1 MLVVSDTSPI
11 SNLFMV
17 GRLEILPALFDE
29 IVIPPAVMREV
40 LALESSG
47 WDLSP
52 IKNAAWLKTIP
63 ASDQMAVQALMQTLH
78 RGESEALVLAQE
90 LNADYLLMDEALGR
104 KTAEMMGV
112 KIIGLLGVLL
122 EAKTEGLIS
131 AVKPI
136 MDDLIQVAKFRVR
149 EALYQQVLE
158 RAGE

>member
-1 MLVVSDTSPI
+1 
-11 SNLFMV
+11 
-17 GRLEILPALFDE
+17 
-29 IVIPPAVMREV
+29 
-40 LALESSG
+40 
-47 WDLSP
+47 
-52 IKNAAWLKTIP
+52 
-63 ASDQMAVQALMQTLH
+63 MQTLH
-78 RGESEALVLAQE
+78 RGESEALVLANE
-90 LNADYLLMDEALGR
+90 LNADYLLMDEAAGR

-131 AVKPI
+131 VVKPI